1 MGYSPWGYTES
12 HMREQLSRAQQK
24 SKTVTEISPL
34 KKTHFLMETPSGSLQ
49 NISNIMQI
57 IRISVRLYLS
67 LSKQNRKKYLMKTL
81 YAVYN

>member
-1 MGYSPWGYTES
+1 
-12 HMREQLSRAQQK
+12 MREQLSRAQQK

>member
-1 MGYSPWGYTES
+1 
-12 HMREQLSRAQQK
+12 
-24 SKTVTEISPL
+24 
-34 KKTHFLMETPSGSLQ
+34 METPSGSLQ